1 MRMRG
6 AVVAALLLVC
16 LHLQAQQEYIYNL
29 VADQLCS
36 VKEDLG
42 TGNVDG
48 TEKRE
53 LNWWFIVDDI
63 TQESWTATLTYPR
76 GGTGWQ
82 PAADGQP
89 PVKPYTFSWP
99 GWAAIRHNGQIF
111 YPSVFSSTTGNDFE
125 IFTPAVTFSESP
137 ALQNDEGKAIP
148 TKVVKIG
155 DYALYGSEIEYLTLV
170 ESDVMV
176 YQNTLEEIG
185 DYAFAECRSF
195 RGIPEGSHYRV
206 VPHSVR
212 TMGRGV
218 FKNCSA
224 MERMIIGDGVEVI
237 PEETFDGCVSLREL
251 KLGAGVRK
259 VECSITG
266 LKRLVVSAPEPPG
279 IAGGC
284 TVDAEE
290 IWVPAEYLSAYQS
303 AWSGRNIKGYKLEL
317 SAPHRMF
324 AGAQCEVYI
333 NRLTPGLE
341 NDVVYGYPFEGSV
354 KWSVDS
360 IHGSDAPSGKF
371 KSVGYRYAMATMNQ
385 SALDAG
391 NVLYEDRA
399 LLRFSRSGK
408 QTLTFTTLDITDCSK
423 SIELEIEPYPAGDYS
438 SLSGYQ
444 IKQNPVKDHTLGV
457 NATRQLTVF
466 TSGTNIIAGSKWE
479 TNNPGIAT
487 VSQTGLV
494 TGISPGIAYITAYSL
509 DPRPSLT
516 GSRNKDTYMVIVEQK
531 IDNFVPQQ
539 HFGSKKCDI
548 PYINGLYR
556 VYIPVGEKITV
567 SPRFEPEGT
576 SADTVY
582 YSKNMPY
589 NSEGV
594 IDADIDYEVRNG
606 EVEITGLSQGIA
618 QVYIA
623 VNKPAAVTHIE
634 RSVQIQVIEPK
645 EISELTLSKA
655 VNGEPL
661 NEYNGIVGKADNEHT
676 IQLEYN
682 FDAGVK
688 RVIWSSDN
696 PDVAEV
702 LPEDGISAQTDIIEP
717 MFQATL
723 RLKRPGFAMITATA
737 ADGSGVTQSFPVN
750 VSDNSVR
757 VNVKQTVA
765 ADNGSIRG
773 VEISNDWYFFLHDD
787 GTATLTYPS
796 ADPVGEPSFPDNP
809 YDVSYQGYYCFR
821 SLGSYA
827 QLWSEIVEQYNPNKD
842 LFFVALRIPGEIT
855 YEGTSYK
862 VTEIGDYALAGS
874 NIGYIHVPSSIERIG
889 NYAFKDAKTFEGLA
903 GVSNYRVVPNSVK
916 SLGKGVFSGCTKMT
930 RMIIGDGV
938 EVIPEETFDGSAIS
952 TLELGSSVRQINC
965 DIALGVL
972 IFSSPAMPEVKDG
985 VRIEC
990 NRAYAPAKSIADYK
1004 ERFPEMEFSSGV
1016 LTVSPAE
1023 YTAYVYE
1030 EQSIHY
1036 THSGLHSGACE
1047 YLAYYPAYL
1056 NGKRGF
1062 SWTNNGSKQTN
1073 EFFTLEFSDIAAVA
1087 SASEIRS
1094 TANSFYLSYATP
1106 GVHTLTVRDIDLTH
1120 NTATVTVTVLP
1131 GKAVK
1136 SVTLA
1141 ADKDIINVGETL
1153 AIKSTVLPAD
1163 ATDPSLRWEL
1173 SAPGI
1178 VEIDENGSI
1187 KGLAPGTVTVRA
1199 YSMDP
1204 NCPEKKS
1211 NSLEITVVRA
1221 VESIRITENGTEIPA
1236 SGLSGYPGEKF
1247 DVSAEYLP
1255 EGTEPTECGWSMASS
1270 VASVSG
1276 EGKDAVIELQSP
1288 GRALAVFA
1296 IKQAVGEQEMSVD
1309 VPIFVK
1315 TPVSEIS
1322 LVADG
1327 KELGA
1332 TEDIVG
1338 ETDSETEIKAAVN
1351 AQATDKGLVWSTSN
1365 ADIVE
1370 IVETADGC
1378 KLMMKGAGRAIVI
1391 VEAADGQGAKRSV
1404 VVIVK
1409 DPEVPEVPVSEI
1421 KISID
1426 GSEDNKAIS
1435 GYPGDKFT
1443 VSAEYL
1449 PAEAT
1454 PAECSWKS
1462 SDETIAAI
1470 AGFDCDAEVEL
1481 IAPGETVLTFVLR
1494 QNTDGS
1500 LMTVD
1505 VPVEVKA
1512 PVKEIIFEI
1521 DGSSGDVSDGIIG
1534 DIGDEIVILASVN
1547 DDASDKSLVWES
1559 SDETVATVEPVA
1571 GGCKIALKGEGTARV
1586 TVCSRDGKSRTYEF
1600 TVTSKKKE
1608 EPEIPETPD
1617 EPEYVKVESVDIN
1630 VSDHTGNPGDKL
1642 QLILVILPENATD
1655 KTIIWK
1661 SSNPDVVDVDS
1672 GGEIELKSEGEA
1684 LITGTTADGSSIT
1697 VECRVKVEQ
1706 PQSSIKGIGADGVKV
1721 SNESGCLVVSGLND
1735 GDMVMVY
1742 SSTGLLVAK
1751 GKASGG
1757 AAVMDIPAHGI
1768 FIAVTPAG
1776 SVKFRN

>member
-1 MRMRG
+1 ML
-6 AVVAALLLVC
+6 AVLMLAC
-16 LHLQAQQEYIYNL
+16 LHLQAQQEYVYNL
-29 VADQLCS
+29 VVNQLCS

-42 TGNVDG
+42 TGIIDG

-53 LNWWFIVDDI
+53 LSWWYTIDDI
-63 TQESWTATLTYPR
+63 TKESWTATITYPR

-89 PVKPYTFSWP
+89 PVTPYTFSWP
-99 GWAAIRHNGQIF
+99 GWACIRHNGQVF
-111 YPSVFSSTTGNDFE
+111 YPSVFSSTIDDDFE

-137 ALQNDEGKAIP
+137 ALQNAGGKIIP

-170 ESDVMV
+170 ESDMMV
-176 YQNTLEEIG
+176 YQNSLEEIG
-185 DYAFAECRSF
+185 DYAFAECRRF

-206 VPHSVR
+206 VPHSVKVL
-212 TMGRGV
+212 GRGV

-251 KLGAGVRK
+251 KLGASVKR
-259 VECSITG
+259 VECSIAG
-266 LKRLVVSAPEPPG
+266 LKRLVVSAPEPPE
-279 IAGGC
+279 IADGYA
-284 TVDAEE
+284 VYAEE
-290 IWVPAEYLSAYQS
+290 IWVPAEYLSVYKS

-423 SIELEIEPYPAGDYS
+423 SIELQIEPYPAGDYS
-438 SLSGYQ
+438 PLSGYQ

-516 GSRNKDTYMVIVEQK
+516 GSRNKDTYMVIVERK
-531 IDNFVPQQ
+531 IENFVPQQ
-539 HFGSKKCDI
+539 HFGNKKVDI
-548 PYINGLYR
+548 PYDGLYR
-556 VYIPVGEKITV
+556 VFIPVGEKIKV
-567 SPRFEPEGT
+567 SPRFEPEGAR
-576 SADTVY
+576 ADTVY

-589 NSEGV
+589 TSEGV
-594 IDADIDYEVRNG
+594 VNADLEYSVRNG
-606 EVEITGLSQGIA
+606 EVEIAGLSTGIA
-618 QVYIA
+618 QINIA
-623 VNKPAAVTHIE
+623 INTPDAVRHIE
-634 RSVQIQVIEPK
+634 KPLQVHVIEPK
-645 EISELTLSKA
+645 EISEITLSKA
-655 VNGEPL
+655 TNGEQL

-676 IQLEYN
+676 IQLDYN
-682 FDAGVK
+682 FDAGIK

-702 LPEDGISAQTDIIEP
+702 LTEDGISARADIVEP

-737 ADGSGVTQSFPVN
+737 ADGSGVTKSFPVN

-765 ADNGSIRG
+765 ADNGSVRG

-809 YDVSYQGYYCFR
+809 YDVSYHGYYCYR
-821 SLGSYA
+821 SLGAYA

-855 YEGTSYK
+855 YEGKSYK

-965 DIALGVL
+965 DMALGVL

-1016 LTVSPAE
+1016 LTVSPTE

-1073 EFFTLEFSDIAAVA
+1073 DFFTLEFSDITAVA

-1247 DVSAEYLP
+1247 EVSAEYLP
-1255 EGTEPTECGWSMASS
+1255 EGTEPTECGWSIASS

-1309 VPIFVK
+1309 VPILVK
-1315 TPVSEIS
+1315 TAVSEIS
-1322 LVADG
+1322 LAVNGNA
-1327 KELGA
+1327 LGA
-1332 TEDIVG
+1332 TDDVNG
-1338 ETDSETEIKAAVN
+1338 VTDTEVEIKATVN
-1351 AQATDKGLVWSTSN
+1351 AQATDKGLVWSSSN
-1365 ADIVE
+1365 ADIVG
-1370 IVETADGC
+1370 IAETADGC
-1378 KLMMKGAGRAIVI
+1378 RLVMKAAGRAV
-1391 VEAADGQGAKRSV
+1391 VTVVAADGQGAKRSV

-1409 DPEVPEVPVSEI
+1409 DPEIPEVPVSEI
-1421 KISID
+1421 KVSID
-1426 GSEDNKAIS
+1426 GSENKTSVS

-1443 VSAEYL
+1443 MSAEYL

-1462 SDETIAAI
+1462 SDESTAKVE
-1470 AGFDCDAEVEL
+1470 GFDCDAEVEL
-1481 IAPGETVLTFVLR
+1481 MASGEAVLTFVLR

-1505 VPVEVKA
+1505 IPVEVKT
-1512 PVKEIIFEI
+1512 PVKEIILEI
-1521 DGSSGDVSDGIIG
+1521 DGSSEDISGGITG

-1547 DDASDKSLVWES
+1547 DDASDKNLVWES
-1559 SDETVATVEPVA
+1559 SDENVAEVEPIA
-1571 GGCKIALKGEGTARV
+1571 AGCKIVLKGEGTARV
-1586 TVCSRDGKSRTYEF
+1586 TVSSKDGKSQTYEF
-1600 TVTSKKKE
+1600 TVTAKKGDGSIKPI
-1608 EPEIPETPD
+1608 EPGNPD
-1617 EPEYVKVESVDIN
+1617 DPDVKVESVDIN
-1630 VSDHTGNPGDKL
+1630 ISEHTGNPGDKI
-1642 QLILVILPENATD
+1642 QLTVVVMPENATD

-1661 SSNPDVVDVDS
+1661 SSNPDVAAVDAN
-1672 GGEIELKSEGEA
+1672 GEIELKSEGEA
-1684 LITGTTADGSSIT
+1684 MITGTTADGSGIT
-1697 VECRVKVEQ
+1697 VECRVKVKK
-1706 PQSSIKGIGADGVKV
+1706 PQSSINGVGADGVKV

-1735 GDMVMVY
+1735 GDIVMVY
-1742 SSTGLLVAK
+1742 SSAGQLVAK

-1757 AAVMDIPAHGI
+1757 AVVMDIPAHGI